1 MSGRIGLIAA
11 AVVLLTACS
20 SPDSNEDPTP
30 RDMSSRDMS
39 LQDMSGA
46 DGGEDM
52 ASADRCPV
60 EVVPAMTPL
69 VVRDAETRRPQDVVA
84 IADGWAIGL
93 VRDPTTLLFEVGEV
107 DSAVAAFQATL
118 PVVDVCD
125 RSIAPT
131 FYVGQGVALTP
142 TPDAQVIEPAEVMA
156 DALKLWAK
164 LPDGWVMVRRG
175 AMLTAERIDDLDE
188 LGTGAELALDA
199 TASIY
204 ALAHTPDRAVLM
216 RTVPTLEAILTL
228 ELDAPLTEV
237 SLTDPMVLLDS
248 AGTVRAIPYE
258 YDTTGDVGTLQA
270 TVVATGVLDIEV
282 DKGIWMLQP
291 GGQIERYDSASQT
304 STRLPPVSS
313 ATQRAHFMP
322 GSGDDEGW
330 VLTLAGSPGCPDW
343 GEPCRAELVDAGT
356 GDVLLTGAGEE
367 LRLEGVIASTRTLT
381 GFLVVIRDDEGLRA
395 VALDPRARDLIE
407 VGSRQELTGALDL
420 ARSQVTRGAIV
431 LGFAEHSV
439 VVTASGLERL
449 DGVWMPRRT
458 NALTLEVVEQC
469 EALPCSR
476 YRILEWGRT
485 ERIEPEMLL
494 IGNDSATPGVSPR
507 DPETITLTNVDGE
520 EDIIV
525 SAPDARVLYTPH
537 EAPCLLYTNRALKVP
552 GEAPRFLLSCGVTVP
567 E

>member
-1 MSGRIGLIAA
+1 
-11 AVVLLTACS
+11 
-20 SPDSNEDPTP
+20 
-30 RDMSSRDMS
+30 MSSRDMS
-39 LQDMSGA
+39 LQDMSGD

-69 VVRDAETRRPQDVVA
+69 VVRDAETRRPLDVVA

-107 DSAVAAFQATL
+107 DSVVAAFQATL

-175 AMLTAERIDDLDE
+175 AMLTAERIDE

-204 ALAHTPDRAVLM
+204 ALAHTPERAVLM
-216 RTVPTLEAILTL
+216 RTVPTQEAILTL

-322 GSGDDEGW
+322 GSRDDEGW

-343 GEPCRAELVDAGT
+343 GEPCRAELVDAGA
-356 GDVLLTGAGEE
+356 GDVLLTESGEE
-367 LRLEGVIASTRTLT
+367 LRLEDVIASTRTLT
-381 GFLVVIRDDEGLRA
+381 GFLAVIRDEEGLRA
-395 VALDPRARDLIE
+395 VALDPRARGLIE
-407 VGSRQELTGALDL
+407 VGSRQELAGALDL
-420 ARSQVTRGAIV
+420 SRSQVTRGAIV

-537 EAPCLLYTNRALKVP
+537 EAPCLLYTNRALEVP